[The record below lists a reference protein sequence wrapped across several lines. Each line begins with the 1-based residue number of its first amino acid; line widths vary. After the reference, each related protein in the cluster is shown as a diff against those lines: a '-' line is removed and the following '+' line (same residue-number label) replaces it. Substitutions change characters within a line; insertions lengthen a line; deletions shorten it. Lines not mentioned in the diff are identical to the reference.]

1 MLIQYWYKLDIEET
15 IIANVNKIEIAVLC
29 ILSCRFLTLKLK
41 IIIIML
47 YFIEMK
53 G

>member
-1 MLIQYWYKLDIEET
+1 MAIVY
-15 IIANVNKIEIAVLC
+15 KIEIAVLC
-29 ILSCRFLTLKLK
+29 ILSYRFLTLKIK

>member
-1 MLIQYWYKLDIEET
+1 MAI
-15 IIANVNKIEIAVLC
+15 VNKIEIAILC